1 MTIARVNR
9 NVHPSPTP
17 TPSPT
22 FACGDIVP
30 LLLGY
35 KGVMGDVVEIN
46 EVADVVSVSVDVSV
60 GVVSVVFAG
69 VKFTP
74 VGANASLV
82 GLDAGITDTVV
93 DDDDVDN
100 DNVVVVVVE
109 SFALL
114 LIL

>member
-22 FACGDIVP
+22 FACGYIVP

-74 VGANASLV
+74 MMMMLIMTMLS
-82 GLDAGITDTVV
+82 
-93 DDDDVDN
+93 
-100 DNVVVVVVE
+100 
-109 SFALL
+109 LL
-114 LIL
+114 LSNLSPFY